1 MAEASSDLDLRTLT
15 SAEPVARYRTW
26 FEDRPGGAPLH
37 VSVGLEQ
44 LDSWLAR
51 RHEPEWWTFGFPAAQ
66 VLRYAWATD
75 EARRTLGPDP
85 SFTIAAGE
93 PELEDFVEYLG
104 KVQRCARRGDVL
116 GARLFAQAVGL
127 LAPRL
132 VRAPDDE
139 VVVHDRREALTAALA
154 LRVTPEHY
162 GADLPVVLGLVEAGD
177 PAVIDAALRLGR
189 ELLAFLREHHP
200 DVDAQPDIARY
211 LADGTLER
219 HLGFL

>member
-1 MAEASSDLDLRTLT
+1 
-15 SAEPVARYRTW
+15 
-26 FEDRPGGAPLH
+26 
-37 VSVGLEQ
+37 
-44 LDSWLAR
+44 
-51 RHEPEWWTFGFPAAQ
+51 
-66 VLRYAWATD
+66 
-75 EARRTLGPDP
+75 
-85 SFTIAAGE
+85 
-93 PELEDFVEYLG
+93 
-104 KVQRCARRGDVL
+104 
-116 GARLFAQAVGL
+116 
-127 LAPRL
+127 
-132 VRAPDDE
+132 